1 MGTSG
6 PRALGL
12 GCDLLQPA
20 RVARGQD
27 RQFVAV
33 EIFVQPEVEGA
44 RPPLARDPFA
54 GLHEVLQER
63 AAVERRVVVWL
74 DGDERPRIDMC
85 AQPSGLLTVSAPGA
99 EAPVLSA
106 AGGFRLPVFRESV
119 PPKPDR

>member
-44 RPPLARDPFA
+44 RPLRARDLLA

-63 AAVERRVVVWL
+63 DAVERRVVVWQAVVRRRR
-74 DGDERPRIDMC
+74 GRARC
-85 AQPSGLLTVSAPGA
+85 GR
-99 EAPVLSA
+99 SA
-106 AGGFRLPVFRESV
+106 ASLVTRGWWEG
-119 PPKPDR
+119 KP